1 MIVTRTPAMRPRCFR
16 MVKASSSAWVGCSL
30 IPSPALMTC
39 AVGISR
45 ASTCGAP
52 DSALRTTTM
61 SGAIEASVRAVSRK
75 VSPLVSEEDLGTK
88 ERGSAERRLAASWN
102 DAWVRVEGSMKRWVT
117 VRPTS
122 TGTRGTG

>member
-1 MIVTRTPAMRPRCFR
+1 
-16 MVKASSSAWVGCSL
+16 MVNASSSAWVGCSA

-39 AVGISR
+39 AVGISL
-45 ASTCGAP
+45 ASTWGAP

-75 VSPLVSEEDLGTK
+75 VSPLESEEDLGTK
-88 ERGSAERRLAASWN
+88 ARDSAESRLAASWN
-102 DAWVRVEGSMKRWVT
+102 DAWVRVEGSRKRWVT